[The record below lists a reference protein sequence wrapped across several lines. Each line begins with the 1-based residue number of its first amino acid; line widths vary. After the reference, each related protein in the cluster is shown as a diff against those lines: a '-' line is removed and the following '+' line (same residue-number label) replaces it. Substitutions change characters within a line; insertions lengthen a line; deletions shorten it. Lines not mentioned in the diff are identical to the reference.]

1 MNLSSSFFRISLLIL
16 FGHLF
21 IGAAMAKPDPRDVQE
36 GRIYSVG
43 AARIDITPDYPVL
56 MNGFYY
62 RTNESTGVLQPI
74 FAKALAIGTDAEG
87 PAILISA
94 DNCGLPTHIR
104 ETLLKRLEK
113 KGITPD
119 KLAICVSHSHSA
131 PKLAGNLNNM
141 FGKDIPA
148 EQQAHIDRY
157 TGEFVNKLEK
167 VALAALKNR
176 KPARLSW
183 GKTSVNFATNRRV
196 SNGPVDHDLPVLKV
210 TSESGKNIALL
221 VNYACHCTTLHADN
235 TKISGDWAGHAQ
247 EELERTFPGAIA
259 MTVIGCGAECNPAS
273 MTNTN
278 AEAKLVFAMEYGR
291 TIAEAARKLE
301 AMIPLSEKLECRSR
315 QIQLPL
321 AQLPTRQ
328 EWETLVKVNEQPN
341 GLLQAAYHARKNLA
355 RLDRGGTLPTEIP
368 YILQT
373 WNFGK
378 ELAFV
383 FLAGEVV
390 GDYSLRLKQE
400 FDPERLWVTGYAND
414 VPCYIPSRRVWKQH
428 GYETETSMV
437 YYDWPTRL
445 SENTEDTVIG
455 AVHQIMPPGFAAA
468 VREKSTAEKEKLH
481 IYLLLG
487 QSNMAGRGV
496 IESQDRAAHARV
508 LLFTAS
514 NHWDLAVEPLHG
526 SGSRA
531 GIGPGLVFG
540 KTVAARNT
548 NANIGLVPCAVGA
561 TLLKRWEKGG
571 DLYSNAVARA
581 HVAMRDGTLKG
592 IVWHQG
598 EQDSIL
604 ETDANSYHERLVKMI
619 DDIRSDLG
627 EPNLPFV
634 VGQIGEFLYTRKKQQ
649 TPFAKT
655 VNDALTRVPQDV
667 PSTAC
672 VRSTGLTH
680 NGDEVHFDGRSQRE
694 LGKRYAIE
702 MLKLQGT
709 MNQAK

>member
-1 MNLSSSFFRISLLIL
+1 MNPASSLFRIALLIL
-16 FGHLF
+16 FAHLF
-21 IGAAMAKPDPRDVQE
+21 IGAAAAKPDPQPAE
-36 GRIYSVG
+36 KGRIYSVG
-43 AARIDITPDYPVL
+43 VAKIDITPDYPVL
-56 MNGFYY
+56 MNGYYY

-94 DNCGLPTHIR
+94 DNCGLPTQVR

-113 KGITPD
+113 KGITSD

-131 PKLAGNLNNM
+131 PKLAGNLDNI
-141 FGKDIPA
+141 FGRDIPP
-148 EQQAHIDRY
+148 EHQAHIDRY
-157 TGEFVNKLEK
+157 TGEFINNLEK

-183 GKTSVNFATNRRV
+183 GKTSASFAMNRRV

-210 TSESGKNIALL
+210 TSESGENIAVL

-235 TKISGDWAGHAQ
+235 MKISGDWAGHAQ
-247 EELERTFPGAIA
+247 EELERVFPGAIA
-259 MTVIGCGAECNPAS
+259 MTVIGCGAECNPSS
-273 MTNTN
+273 MLNTN
-278 AEAKLVFAMEYGR
+278 AEAKLRFASEYGR
-291 TIAEAARKLE
+291 TIAETARKLE
-301 AMIPLSEKLECRSR
+301 AMTPLSEKLECRSKR
-315 QIQLPL
+315 IQLPL
-321 AQLPTRQ
+321 ETLPTRQ
-328 EWETLVKVNEQPN
+328 ELETLVKVNEQSN
-341 GLLQAAYHARKNLA
+341 GLPQVAYLARKNLA
-355 RLDRGGTLPTEIP
+355 RLDRGETLPTEVP

-378 ELAFV
+378 ELALV
-383 FLAGEVV
+383 FLSGEVV

-400 FDPERLWVTGYAND
+400 FDPERLWITAYANT

-445 SENTEDTVIG
+445 AESTEDTVIG
-455 AVHQIMPPGFAAA
+455 AVHQIMPLGFAAA
-468 VREKSTAEKEKLH
+468 PREKSTAEKEKLH

-487 QSNMAGRGV
+487 QSNMVGRGA
-496 IESQDRAAHARV
+496 IEGQDRAAHARV
-508 LLFTAS
+508 LLFTPS
-514 NHWDLAVEPLHG
+514 NHWELAVEPLHG
-526 SGSRA
+526 SGPRA

-540 KTVAARNT
+540 KIVAAKNT

-581 HVAMRDGTLKG
+581 RAAMCDGTLKG

-604 ETDANSYHERLVKMI
+604 EVDANSYHERLIKMI
-619 DDIRSDLG
+619 GDIRSDLG

-655 VNDALTRVPQDV
+655 VNDALARIPQDV

-672 VRSTGLTH
+672 VHSTGLTH
-680 NGDEVHFDGRSQRE
+680 VGDEVHFDGKSQRE

-702 MLKLQGT
+702 MLKLQG
-709 MNQAK
+709 AKQTK